1 MCMRFFWQKKAHMTP
16 HAFFMSLV
24 TVVSI
29 VLIWR
34 GIWYMIDRLD
44 VAFFQGDHMVSAV
57 VGFLLG
63 LALLYW
69 PDRDLKEITSH

>member
-1 MCMRFFWQKKAHMTP
+1 
-16 HAFFMSLV
+16 MSMM

-34 GIWYMIDRLD
+34 GIWYIIDRADL
-44 VAFFQGDHMVSAV
+44 VFFGGDHMISAV
-57 VGFLLG
+57 VGLMLG
-63 LALLYW
+63 VALLYW

>member
-1 MCMRFFWQKKAHMTP
+1 MRFFWQAKPHMTP

-34 GIWYMIDRLD
+34 GIWYVMDRVDLL
-44 VAFFQGDHMVSAV
+44 FFGGDHMVTAV
-57 VGFLLG
+57 AGSLLG